1 MSTQSEQ
8 RLRVIRYLLTWQLI
22 VALSAGVF
30 SAALHSAAAG
40 LSATVGGLICW
51 LPSCWFAWKAFRYRG
66 ARVARQIVQ
75 SFYTGQAGKMFL
87 TAGLFALAFMLLEP
101 LVPVA
106 LFMGYVAV
114 QIVNWVVPLVMSRRE
129 RQSSQ
134 RL

>member
-1 MSTQSEQ
+1 
-8 RLRVIRYLLTWQLI
+8 
-22 VALSAGVF
+22 
-30 SAALHSAAAG
+30 
-40 LSATVGGLICW
+40 
-51 LPSCWFAWKAFRYRG
+51 
-66 ARVARQIVQ
+66 
-75 SFYTGQAGKMFL
+75 MFL